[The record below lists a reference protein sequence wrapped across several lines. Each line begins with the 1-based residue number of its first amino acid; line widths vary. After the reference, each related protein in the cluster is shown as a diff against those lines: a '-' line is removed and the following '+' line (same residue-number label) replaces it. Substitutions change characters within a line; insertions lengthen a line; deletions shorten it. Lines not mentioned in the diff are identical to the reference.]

1 MRETTLD
8 QIRELRA
15 ALRAPASEATFQQW
29 RDMVGEIDSSLQWS
43 AGYSLT
49 ERKLMERLREGI
61 AGVFSAHRANR
72 APDLSRAMLPL
83 TALESLVMGRETA
96 ETHRR

>member
-1 MRETTLD
+1 MREDTLD

-15 ALRAPASEATFQQW
+15 ALRAPANEAAFQQW

-43 AGYSLT
+43 ACYSLT

-61 AGVFSAHRANR
+61 AGVFSAYRANQ
-72 APDLSRAMLPL
+72 APDLARAMVPL
-83 TALESLVMGRETA
+83 TALESLVIGRVGTA
-96 ETHRR
+96 SRR